1 MSFTVAHHPPHP
13 KKLAY
18 GVLRSLPNHYYK
30 VFETSSCFFFF
41 FFYYVISPQMKSFH
55 REWERRLPDIGSKYR
70 APRQVVGLFSAL
82 RLWPCAFPSFPKP
95 YLSWEHPIKVGRG
108 SPGCKKSA
116 LPGGQKGKPTPWAWL
131 RTPSQAPLWLSL
143 PFPPLPLL
151 SPVQALSRTTGGG
164 RGNAGQPPPKSSLG
178 WLQ

>member
-1 MSFTVAHHPPHP
+1 MGRTTALSCLSLEDSNLATSRTHGG
-13 KKLAY
+13 KL
-18 GVLRSLPNHYYK
+18 LQD
-30 VFETSSCFFFF
+30 T
-41 FFYYVISPQMKSFH
+41 
-55 REWERRLPDIGSKYR
+55 
-70 APRQVVGLFSAL
+70 VGL
-82 RLWPCAFPSFPKP
+82 PSFPKP